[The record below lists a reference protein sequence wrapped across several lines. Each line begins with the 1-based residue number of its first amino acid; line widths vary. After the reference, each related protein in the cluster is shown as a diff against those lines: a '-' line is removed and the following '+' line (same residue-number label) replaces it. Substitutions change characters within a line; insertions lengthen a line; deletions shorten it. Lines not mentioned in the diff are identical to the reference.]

1 VEAQGGQLMSILNRY
16 IAVAWLRLLALC
28 LGSFVA
34 VYLVLDMMDKIPRFI
49 RAGGAVRDMFMFF
62 IFKLPE
68 MIGQTASFS
77 ILMATLLTLGLL
89 SRNSEIIAMRSCGVS
104 LFKIS
109 LPMLVLGLLASLLLL
124 VNTELIV
131 PKSYENMERIERV
144 AIKKQGVNAVFKRN
158 NIWFR
163 SDSMIIQAHMF
174 EPKEKMLKGVTVWT
188 LDAAMNPLRRIDAD
202 SAEFNNERWVLKK
215 AVVKDFSK
223 GSNFIMQPVAVMD
236 IPLKLRIDDL
246 KVLDNNAD
254 NLSYNKLKEY
264 ADNLRSGGYQAFRYL
279 TMMHAKLSSPF
290 AAFVMVVLGIPF
302 ALKNSRSGGIALG
315 VGASI
320 GIGFAYFV
328 VNAVLL
334 SYGRSGVLPPVVAAW
349 GANLIFVLGGVWLS
363 MTVKN

>member
-1 VEAQGGQLMSILNRY
+1 MSILSRY

-28 LGSFVA
+28 LCSFVA
-34 VYLVLDMMDKIPRFI
+34 VYLILDMMDKIPRFI
-49 RAGGAVRDMFMFF
+49 RAGGAASDMIVFF
-62 IFKLPE
+62 IYKLPE

-104 LFKIS
+104 LFRIS
-109 LPMLVLGLLASLLLL
+109 LPMLALGLVASLLLL
-124 VNTELIV
+124 VNAELIV
-131 PKSYENMERIERV
+131 PKSYANMEQVERV

-163 SDSMIIQAHMF
+163 SDSMILQAQVF
-174 EPKEKMLKGVTVWT
+174 EAKEKMLKGIIIWTV
-188 LDAAMNPLRRIDAD
+188 DALMNPLGRIDAE
-202 SAEFNNERWVLKK
+202 SAEFKNDNWVLKN
-215 AVVKDFSK
+215 AIVKDFSK
-223 GSNFIMQPVAVMD
+223 GTGFTSQSVPSMEIA
-236 IPLKLRIDDL
+236 LKLRIDDL

-254 NLSYNKLKEY
+254 NLSYYKLKEY
-264 ADNLRSGGYQAFRYL
+264 SDNLRNGGYQAFRYL
-279 TMMHAKLSSPF
+279 TMMHSKLSAPF

-315 VGASI
+315 IGASV

-334 SYGRSGVLPPVVAAW
+334 SYGRSGVLPPFVAAW
-349 GANLIFVLGGVWLS
+349 GANLIFVLGGVWVS

>member
-1 VEAQGGQLMSILNRY
+1 MSILNRY
-16 IAVAWLRLLALC
+16 IAIAWLRLLALC

-49 RAGGAVRDMFMFF
+49 RAGGSVRDMIAFF

-89 SRNSEIIAMRSCGVS
+89 SRNSEITAMRSCGIS

-109 LPMLVLGLLASLLLL
+109 LPMLVLGLLTSLLLL

-163 SDSMIIQAHMF
+163 SDSMIVQAQLF
-174 EPKEKMLKGVTVWT
+174 EAKEKVLKGLIVWT
-188 LDAAMNPLRRIDAD
+188 LDSSMNPLVRIDAE
-202 SAEFNNERWVLKK
+202 SAEFKNDRWVLKN

-223 GSNFIMQPVAVMD
+223 GQGFVAQKVPAME
-236 IPLKLRIDDL
+236 IALKLRIDDL
-246 KVLDNNAD
+246 KILDNNSD
-254 NLSYNKLKEY
+254 NLSYSKLKEY
-264 ADNLRSGGYQAFRYL
+264 ADNLRRSGYQAFRYL
-279 TMMHAKLSSPF
+279 TMMHAKLSAPF

-302 ALKNSRSGGIALG
+302 ALRNSRSGGIALG
-315 VGASI
+315 IGASV

-349 GANLIFVLGGVWLS
+349 GANLIFVLGGIWMS

>member
-1 VEAQGGQLMSILNRY
+1 MSILNRY
-16 IAVAWLRLLALC
+16 IALAWLRLLALC
-28 LGSFVA
+28 LGSFVS

-49 RAGGAVRDMFMFF
+49 RSGGAAQDMLAFFMY
-62 IFKLPE
+62 KMPE

-89 SRNSEIIAMRSCGVS
+89 SRNSEIVAMRSCGVS

-109 LPMLVLGLLASLLLL
+109 LPMLALGLAASLLLL

-131 PKSYENMERIERV
+131 PGSYENMERIERV

-163 SDSMIIQAHMF
+163 SDAMIVQAHLF
-174 EPKEKMLKGVTVWT
+174 EPKEKTLKGVIIWT
-188 LDAAMNPLRRIDAD
+188 LDGAMNPVGRMDAE
-202 SAEFNNERWVLKK
+202 SAEFRNDRWTLKQ
-215 AVVKDFSK
+215 AVVKDFSA
-223 GSNFIMQPVAVMD
+223 GQGFSTTTVPAMEIA
-236 IPLKLRIDDL
+236 LKLRVDDL

-254 NLSYNKLKEY
+254 NLSYRKLQEY
-264 ADNLRSGGYQAFRYL
+264 ADNLRRGGYQAYRYL
-279 TMMHAKLSSPF
+279 TMMHAKLSAPF

-302 ALKNSRSGGIALG
+302 ALRNSRSGGTALG
-315 VGASI
+315 IGASV